1 MMRLFFN
8 QKAKYAQAQDTE
20 SAEVAQDDATVHRS
34 MDDRLPSVRRGW
46 ADSRRRSAA
55 RVAVKNP
62 ARFDGCIRKTAKR
75 VHQVEGLF
83 VSFKNAVHRA
93 VVRDEPLPEMVLHF
107 EEGSELEKILHT
119 RKWGPRVAP
128 ISHSGHTCHPLWQ
141 EFVRWAAARYLK
153 AKMHREVNAEG
164 EIVHTVRLYPLVEDV
179 WP

>member
-8 QKAKYAQAQDTE
+8 QKAKYAQAQDAE
-20 SAEVAQDDATVHRS
+20 SDDVPQDDATVQRS

-46 ADSRRRSAA
+46 TDAQKRSSP

-62 ARFDGCIRKTAKR
+62 ARFDGYVRKTAKR
-75 VHQVEGLF
+75 VSQVESLF
-83 VSFKNAVHRA
+83 ISFKNAVHSA
-93 VVRDEPLPEMVLHF
+93 IVQDEPLPEMVLHF

-164 EIVHTVRLYPLVEDV
+164 EIVHTVRLAALMEEA
-179 WP
+179 